1 MANSALFVA
10 ARHHPVYSETAVD
23 ACPIAGKRQK
33 RVKLGMNRA
42 VVNQAERR
50 HGNCYFPAEGV
61 PSMAY
66 LASRLFWDKKVKIA
80 LLALATFVAMC

>member
-1 MANSALFVA
+1 VSDS
-10 ARHHPVYSETAVD
+10 RETPEA
-23 ACPIAGKRQK
+23 
-33 RVKLGMNRA
+33 VKLGMNRA